1 MNRKGGTTMI
11 RYVTAQQVEIDIH
24 EMKRE
29 QAKKY
34 LERFLSSANGN
45 VREVTVIHGFSGGTV
60 LRDMVQKGL
69 KHHRIKAKLRSFNPG
84 ITILELN

>member
-1 MNRKGGTTMI
+1 MNRKGGMTMI

-45 VREVTVIHGFSGGTV
+45 VREVTVIHGFSGGLSCATWCRRGSSTTASRPNSALLTPV
-60 LRDMVQKGL
+60 LPF
-69 KHHRIKAKLRSFNPG
+69 SS
-84 ITILELN
+84 